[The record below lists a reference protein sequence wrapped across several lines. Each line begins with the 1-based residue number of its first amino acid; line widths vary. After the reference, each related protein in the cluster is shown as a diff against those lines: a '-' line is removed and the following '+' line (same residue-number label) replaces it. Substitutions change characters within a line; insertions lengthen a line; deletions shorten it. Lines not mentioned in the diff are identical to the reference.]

1 MKNVVAFLLFI
12 FSFNTLIFAQD
23 EEIIAEGTGLGA
35 NSDEALLAAKRNAI
49 EKGIGTILLSQT
61 EIENFMVKKDQII
74 TKTMGSVKRYE
85 KISEIKTSDGLYE
98 IRIKAVLSKSSLSS
112 DLAAFHI
119 LIESMNKPR
128 TMVIIEEINMGKPVQ
143 GSSAAETYILKFLK
157 DPYQFEL
164 IDPKVSES
172 IRASQE
178 KMAQIS
184 GDAAAAAHLG
194 TQNGAEVIIVGKAES
209 SLAEKVSQNLGGM
222 VSAQADVTLR
232 AINCT
237 TGSIIGSA
245 SGHGAMVHVSAETAG
260 NQAITRA
267 TQKAIKELL
276 DAIVKEWQNQ
286 QNNGILLSLT
296 ISGVTTFRVKNDII
310 NTLSTLANVT
320 GVYERNWDMQ
330 SKIFMVDVQYK
341 GNANGFC
348 TRIDGYKLK
357 SGSGSIAVSGLNGL
371 RISLII
377 QAM

>member
-85 KISEIKTSDGLYE
+85 KISETKTSDGLYE

-128 TMVIIEEINMGKPVQ
+128 TMVIIQEINMGKPVQ
-143 GSSAAETYILKFLK
+143 GSSAAETYIIKFLK

-237 TGSIIGSA
+237 TGSIIGSS